1 AFFSGGVKNAPPVR
15 QMARKRINHG
25 SAQTHLPGYFPLAA
39 PSEPCSIGGS
49 FPGASPSAADD
60 FLCSLFT
67 CPDAGYRPPVP
78 LWLHIRQQ
86 QQHMF
91 RIPMISSPH
100 FQICNSYDFNMHFS
114 A

>member
-1 AFFSGGVKNAPPVR
+1 MRHLSDRWRAKESTMGLHRLICRAISR
-15 QMARKRINHG
+15 WQHHRNHV
-25 SAQTHLPGYFPLAA
+25 
-39 PSEPCSIGGS
+39 
-49 FPGASPSAADD
+49 PSAAASQGPADD